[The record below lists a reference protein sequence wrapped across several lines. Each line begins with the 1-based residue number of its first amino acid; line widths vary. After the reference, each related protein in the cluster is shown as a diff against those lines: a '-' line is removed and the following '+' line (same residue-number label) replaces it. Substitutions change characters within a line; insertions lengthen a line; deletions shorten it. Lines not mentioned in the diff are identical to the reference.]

1 MHNNSNYGSPPNSG
15 IVYTHTSTKKHT
27 CINWHDTH
35 SLTNIIMQSHLQRR
49 VCTDTHSLLHTHT
62 QINKIQDWLY
72 WLPMDTTY
80 KHKITHL
87 HQLIHIRIPL
97 QTRAIAPAAAASMHW
112 HPLTHTLTKFNKQTS
127 LHLHWLILST
137 LTLTNKQT
145 LTLTLIHTCSAYAE
159 REGDPEEINISARL
173 SDMFVLPRGNY
184 LIREHFSLDKN
195 FAKPS

>member
-1 MHNNSNYGSPPNSG
+1 MIHILLQAYAVTPAAASMH
-15 IVYTHTSTKKHT
+15 
-27 CINWHDTH
+27 WHP
-35 SLTNIIMQSHLQRR
+35 LTL
-49 VCTDTHSLLHTHT
+49 THTHT

-72 WLPMDTTY
+72 WLPMDTIIIHTY

-127 LHLHWLILST
+127 LHLHWLTLST

-145 LTLTLIHTCSAYAE
+145 LTLTLIHTCAAYIE
-159 REGDPEEINISARL
+159 REGDLLEEINISARL
-173 SDMFVLPRGNY
+173 SHVCTTKGQVPYTWKFFTG
-184 LIREHFSLDKN
+184 
-195 FAKPS
+195 